1 MTALLHII
9 GQGALPH
16 YKTGGLD
23 YEWPRVSVVMGGWG
37 LEGSN
42 GELIETQL

>member
-9 GQGALPH
+9 GH

-23 YEWPRVSVVMGGWG
+23 YEWPRVSVVMGGRG